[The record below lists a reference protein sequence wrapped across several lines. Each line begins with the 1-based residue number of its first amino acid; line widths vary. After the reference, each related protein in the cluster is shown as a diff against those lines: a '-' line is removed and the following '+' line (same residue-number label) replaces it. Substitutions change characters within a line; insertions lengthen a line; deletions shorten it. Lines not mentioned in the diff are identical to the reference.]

1 MLNLYSRSRKEDSE
15 LNNNGFL
22 LFDSMLA
29 LLIFTFIVLLLP
41 GIFYISSTD
50 QLSTKQLKVYRE
62 LYTLSTRYDETS
74 DYIQAAENIFDKAGI
89 PCDERLKKICG

>member
-1 MLNLYSRSRKEDSE
+1 M
-15 LNNNGFL
+15 NNNGFL

-50 QLSTKQLKVYRE
+50 QLSLEQLKVYRE
-62 LYTLSTRYDETS
+62 LYILSTWYDEPS
-74 DYIQAAENIFDKAGI
+74 DYIKAAEKIFDKAGI

>member
-1 MLNLYSRSRKEDSE
+1 M
-15 LNNNGFL
+15 NNDGFL

-41 GIFYISSTD
+41 GLVFISSTD
-50 QLSTKQLKVYRE
+50 QLSMEQLKMYRE
-62 LYTLSTRYDETS
+62 LYVISTQYGEPQ
-74 DYIQAAENIFDKAGI
+74 DYIKAAEKIFNKAGI

>member
-1 MLNLYSRSRKEDSE
+1 M
-15 LNNNGFL
+15 NNDGFL

-41 GIFYISSTD
+41 GLVFISSTD
-50 QLSTKQLKVYRE
+50 QLSMEQLKMYRE
-62 LYTLSTRYDETS
+62 LYVISTQYDEPQ
-74 DYIQAAENIFDKAGI
+74 DYIKAAEKIFNKAGI

>member
-1 MLNLYSRSRKEDSE
+1 M
-15 LNNNGFL
+15 NNNGFL

-50 QLSTKQLKVYRE
+50 QLSLESLKVYRE
-62 LYTLSTRYDETS
+62 LYILSASYDEPL
-74 DYIQAAENIFDKAGI
+74 DYIKAAEKIFDKAGI
-89 PCDERLKKICG
+89 PCDERVKKICG

>member
-1 MLNLYSRSRKEDSE
+1 M
-15 LNNNGFL
+15 NNDGFL

-50 QLSTKQLKVYRE
+50 QLSSEQLKVYRE
-62 LYTLSTRYDETS
+62 LYIMSTWYDEPA
-74 DYIQAAENIFDKAGI
+74 DYIKAAEKLFDKAGI

>member
-1 MLNLYSRSRKEDSE
+1 M
-15 LNNNGFL
+15 NNDGFL

-50 QLSTKQLKVYRE
+50 QLSSEQLKVYRE
-62 LYTLSTRYDETS
+62 LYIMSTWYGEPA
-74 DYIQAAENIFDKAGI
+74 DYIKAAEKLFDKAGI

>member
-1 MLNLYSRSRKEDSE
+1 M
-15 LNNNGFL
+15 NNDGFL

-50 QLSTKQLKVYRE
+50 QLSLEQLKVYRE
-62 LYTLSTRYDETS
+62 LYILSTSYDETL
-74 DYIQAAENIFDKAGI
+74 DYAKAAEKIFDKAGI
-89 PCDERLKKICG
+89 ACDERLKKICG

>member
-1 MLNLYSRSRKEDSE
+1 M
-15 LNNNGFL
+15 NNNGFL

-50 QLSTKQLKVYRE
+50 QLSLESLKVYRE
-62 LYTLSTRYDETS
+62 LYILSASYDEPL
-74 DYIQAAENIFDKAGI
+74 DYIKAAEKFFDKAGI